1 MSIEQI
7 LAQRGKTHGEFEDQA
22 RCAQE
27 LKEVWHRHA
36 KKCGNNGNPIV
47 NEAVDMTLHKLARA
61 AVGDLLEPD
70 HWLDVQGYAKLVS
83 DRILAMVPAKV
94 PPVPAKV
101 PPTPFN
107 PNQE

>member
-7 LAQRGKTHGEFEDQA
+7 LAQRSKTHGEFEDQA

-36 KKCGNNGNPIV
+36 KKCGNNGNPMV
-47 NEAVDMTLHKLARA
+47 NEAVDMIMHKLARA

-83 DRILAMVPAKV
+83 DRSPIAPAKA
-94 PPVPAKV
+94 PPMPAKA
-101 PPTPFN
+101 PPMPFN

>member
-27 LKEVWHRHA
+27 LKEVWHRWA
-36 KKCGNNGNPIV
+36 NNCSNNGNPMV
-47 NEAVDMTLHKLARA
+47 NEAVDMILHKLARA
-61 AVGDLLEPD
+61 ATGALLEPD

-83 DRILAMVPAKV
+83 DRILATVPAKV
-94 PPVPAKV
+94 PPVPAKA
-101 PPTPFN
+101 PPMPFN
-107 PNQE
+107 PDQE

>member
-36 KKCGNNGNPIV
+36 KKCGNNGNPMV
-47 NEAVDMTLHKLARA
+47 NEAVDMIFHKLARA
-61 AVGDLLEPD
+61 ATGALLEPD
-70 HWLDVQGYAKLVS
+70 HWLDIRGYAKLVS
-83 DRILAMVPAKV
+83 DRIPAMAPAMAPAKA
-94 PPVPAKV
+94 PPM
-101 PPTPFN
+101 PFN

>member
-27 LKEVWHRHA
+27 LKEIWHRHA
-36 KKCGNNGNPIV
+36 KKCGNNGNPMV
-47 NEAVDMTLHKLARA
+47 NEAVDMALHKLARA

-83 DRILAMVPAKV
+83 DRISAVAPC
-94 PPVPAKV
+94 PPPKA
-101 PPTPFN
+101 PPMPFN